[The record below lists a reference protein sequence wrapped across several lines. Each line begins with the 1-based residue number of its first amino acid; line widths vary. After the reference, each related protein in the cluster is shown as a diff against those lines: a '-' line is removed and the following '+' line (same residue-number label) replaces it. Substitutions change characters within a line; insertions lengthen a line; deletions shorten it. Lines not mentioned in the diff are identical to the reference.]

1 MHIMRGSGGSP
12 AMFADRPRLR
22 PACKPGPHGLTLN
35 PIPCPPFATAPQV
48 HGRIRRYTSPDE
60 NAFFPEELPPLVLPP
75 ITYEQ
80 VR

>member
-1 MHIMRGSGGSP
+1 MRS
-12 AMFADRPRLR
+12 
-22 PACKPGPHGLTLN
+22 
-35 PIPCPPFATAPQV
+35 IPLPQV

-80 VR
+80 VRPSWLV